1 MGKINVVVSNSGPL
15 THLAQVNS
23 FGILN
28 TLKNINITQ
37 EVFDE
42 VCLFNNLPGSEEVR
56 KSKIIK
62 VKYLGPKSKDRSK
75 LISEKYSL
83 DLGEA
88 TSISLAKQEKINT
101 FLTDDLSTR
110 IVAKEFGLKVH
121 GTVGIVL
128 RAFRIGSITKK
139 KSIQVIQDLYK
150 KSSLFIT
157 ADLVNYAIKEIRKY

>member
-1 MGKINVVVSNSGPL
+1 M
-15 THLAQVNS
+15 
-23 FGILN
+23 
-28 TLKNINITQ
+28 
-37 EVFDE
+37 
-42 VCLFNNLPGSEEVR
+42 
-56 KSKIIK
+56 
-62 VKYLGPKSKDRSK
+62 KYLGPKSKDRSK